1 MKNKHN
7 YKSIYQEVKSTILDQ
22 TYPTNTLLPTET
34 TLAENT
40 MFQGPRL
47 PRCTANCKKKDWCIK
62 AKAKEQ

>member
-34 TLAENT
+34 TLAEKIQC
-40 MFQGPRL
+40 FKAHDCQGVQP
-47 PRCTANCKKKDWCIK
+47 TAKRRTG
-62 AKAKEQ
+62 A

>member
-34 TLAENT
+34 TLAEKYDVSRPT
-40 MFQGPRL
+40 
-47 PRCTANCKKKDWCIK
+47 I
-62 AKAKEQ
+62 AKVYSQLQK

>member
-34 TLAENT
+34 TLAEKYNVSRPT
-40 MFQGPRL
+40 IAKVYSQL
-47 PRCTANCKKKDWCIK
+47 QKKDWCIK